1 MEYEIIS
8 KTIKIILNYVL
19 TPVIYMFEHENWIE
33 FVCFCDR
40 KITIGD
46 LYEAEQEVKKIIGKD
61 AEIIDIREFAE
72 CERIDVIGKY
82 SLIYSADDFVGKVFE
97 AATAA
102 DFQLFISEKQS
113 ILERHNMCGTYYL
126 Q

>member
-8 KTIKIILNYVL
+8 EAVKIILNHVL
-19 TPVIYMFEHENWIE
+19 TPVIYMFEHDDWIE

-46 LYEAEQEVKKIIGKD
+46 LYDTEQEVKKIIGKD
-61 AEIIDIREFAE
+61 VEIIDIREFAE
-72 CERIDVIGKY
+72 CERIDIISKY
-82 SLIYSADDFVGKVFE
+82 SLIYSADNFVGKIFE
-97 AATAA
+97 AAAAA
-102 DFQLFISEKQS
+102 DFQMFIDEKRS
-113 ILERHNMCGTYYL
+113 VLERHDKCGTYYL